1 MLFDYLSEHLRFFI
15 MRQITWWKLV
25 IVQLIGVIIIFL
37 IPFLGIDRLII
48 LTFGSHTGIE
58 SVIPMIM
65 IIFPAFIGWDRKI
78 KGWWIPLFLV
88 LIPLCV
94 GIIKIIPMYIEK
106 ICG

>member
-1 MLFDYLSEHLRFFI
+1 MKR
-15 MRQITWWKLV
+15 ITWCKLV
-25 IVQLIGVIIIFL
+25 IVQIVGVVIMFL

-48 LTFGSHTGIE
+48 QTFGSHTGIE
-58 SVIPMIM
+58 SVISMMM
-65 IIFPAFIGWDRKI
+65 IIFPIFVGWERKI
-78 KGWWIPLFLV
+78 KGWWIPLLLV

>member
-48 LTFGSHTGIE
+48 LTFGSHTGR
-58 SVIPMIM
+58 
-65 IIFPAFIGWDRKI
+65 DRKI
-78 KGWWIPLFLV
+78 KGWWIPLLLV